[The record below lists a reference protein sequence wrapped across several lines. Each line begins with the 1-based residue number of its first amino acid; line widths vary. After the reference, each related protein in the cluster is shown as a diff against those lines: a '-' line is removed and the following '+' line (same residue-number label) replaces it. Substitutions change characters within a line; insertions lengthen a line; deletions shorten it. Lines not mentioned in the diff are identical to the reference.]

1 VKASTG
7 FLLGAL
13 LVGALGIG
21 GTVARD
27 TVTIHVGDSL
37 AWHYTITTDD
47 VLGVAPGGRIVAKT
61 CGTSKTFARLYI
73 LRQPT
78 HDSIAIAG
86 DSVTAKAIAPVG
98 GTCTAPAKA
107 IAPVGGTCTDKAIA
121 PVGGTCT
128 APASVPLSAL
138 KTMTTACESTLVING
153 YRGDTGL
160 TGYPAALPSPACD
173 DWKLRITA
181 KLVRIKDSLTAAN
194 AAKPPE

>member
-1 VKASTG
+1 MKASTG

-98 GTCTAPAKA
+98 GTCTAPA
-107 IAPVGGTCTDKAIA
+107 
-121 PVGGTCT
+121 
-128 APASVPLSAL
+128 SVPLSAL